1 MFKMYYLCIMSRLSI
16 EISPEQ
22 HQKIK
27 ALSALQG
34 KSIKDFILDKLFS
47 VDNEAERTAMKQLEE
62 LLLARIEQAENSS
75 VSSKSIQQ
83 ITDDVLN
90 RFKS

>member
-1 MFKMYYLCIMSRLSI
+1 MSRLSI
-16 EISPEQ
+16 EISSEQ

-34 KSIKDFILDKLFS
+34 KSIKDFILTKLFS
-47 VDNEAERTAMKQLEE
+47 EDNEAEQTAMAQLEG
-62 LLLARIEQAENSS
+62 LLLSRIKQAKNTP

-83 ITDDVLN
+83 ITDDVLSGD
-90 RFKS
+90 KP

>member
-1 MFKMYYLCIMSRLSI
+1 MSRLSI
-16 EISPEQ
+16 EVSSEQ

-34 KSIKDFILDKLFS
+34 KSIKDFILAKLFS
-47 VDNEAERTAMKQLEE
+47 ADNEAEQTAMTQLEG
-62 LLLARIEQAENSS
+62 LLLSRIKQAKNTP

-83 ITDDVLN
+83 ITDDVL
-90 RFKS
+90 SGDEH